1 MSTRYKLKVEY
12 VGTNYFGSQ
21 RQPEVDTIQSK
32 LEEALCTLT
41 KQNIKLI
48 LSGRTDRGVH
58 AVLQV
63 AHFDCDNNIVDRGR
77 FLHSLNGILPND
89 ICVKD
94 IEEVSKN
101 FHAQKSAKKRH
112 YCYTIANRK
121 IRCVFDNHI
130 LLYQKPLDENRI
142 NQALGYLLGRHDFS
156 AFKATN
162 TENPAKVCNMYEAK
176 CIREGELL
184 KIHFVADRFLYKMVR
199 TIVGTLIM
207 IEQNSFDP
215 SKMKEILD
223 SKLRQNA
230 GKTISPDGLTL
241 VEVIYWY
248 DFDKLKTKK
257 KNINGGNIMKTYSAK
272 PLEVERKWYLID
284 ANGQTL
290 GRLATTIANILR
302 GKNKPQYTP
311 NVDTGDFVVV
321 INAKGITVTGKKETD
336 KIYYSHS
343 GYPGG
348 LKSISFKDLMEKDPR
363 KAIEKA
369 VKGMLPHNTLGA
381 QQFTK
386 LKVYADDK
394 HPHEAQKPIVY
405 NESEVK

>member
-248 DFDKLKTKK
+248 DFDKQKTKK